1 MSGLAVS
8 AFMLFWTRFATG
20 IAKANSIPVHQ
31 SLIADNYPIGIRARM
46 SAAINMGGHGIGL
59 ISPVLCAAIATWAGG
74 VEGWRWAWFLLGIP
88 VVFVALVAFRM
99 KEPPR
104 GQFEKQDVLG
114 EVIEDEQPAPISM
127 EAAFAR
133 IKRIRTI
140 RTVLVGFCALGFG
153 LFSQPALE
161 SLYLDENLH
170 VKGVLERGIIL
181 SLSGIL
187 ALPILPLVG
196 RYFDRKYR
204 EDPARALGAGRP
216 ADHAVG
222 AARAAA
228 VQRQQLHL
236 VLDPQG
242 AAGGAHRVG
251 VRDGRAGVA
260 GRRAVPP
267 ARHGHRDVDALHL
280 LHRRLHGRPGR
291 RASSPTPSAIRG
303 TVIILGVPSA
313 HHRRRSCS

>member
-1 MSGLAVS
+1 MLGAVPMGWLADRVKRVPIVGWASLAFGFFVFMSGLAIS

-59 ISPVLCAAIATWAGG
+59 ISPVICAGIATWAGG

-88 VVFVALVAFRM
+88 VVCVALLAFRM

-153 LFSQPALE
+153 LFSQPA
-161 SLYLDENLH
+161 H
-170 VKGVLERGIIL
+170 GV
-181 SLSGIL
+181 
-187 ALPILPLVG
+187 ALP
-196 RYFDRKYR
+196 RR
-204 EDPARALGAGRP
+204 EPPREGCARARDHPQPLGHPRP
-216 ADHAVG
+216 ADP
-222 AARAAA
+222 AAR
-228 VQRQQLHL
+228 RPLL
-236 VLDPQG
+236 RPQVPRGPG
-242 AAGGAHRVG
+242 A
-251 VRDGRAGVA
+251 
-260 GRRAVPP
+260 
-267 ARHGHRDVDALHL
+267 
-280 LHRRLHGRPGR
+280 RPSR
-291 RASSPTPSAIRG
+291 SSG
-303 TVIILGVPSA
+303 
-313 HHRRRSCS
+313 C